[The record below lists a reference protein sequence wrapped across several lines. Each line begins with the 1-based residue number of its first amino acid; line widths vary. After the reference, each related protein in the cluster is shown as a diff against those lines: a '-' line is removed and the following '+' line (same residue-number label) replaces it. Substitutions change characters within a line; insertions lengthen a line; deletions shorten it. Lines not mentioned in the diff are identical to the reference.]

1 MTTESMDEIIQR
13 LMHEHE
19 DIIRKKN
26 TILSL
31 QHQKEVEANNVRKL
45 AKKLKGKASPS
56 QREKRWV
63 SIAVKDVTYAKIKE
77 LANYN
82 NIAVGEVIMRVIDET
97 FEKALQESKS

>member
-1 MTTESMDEIIQR
+1 MTQDMDEIIQR

-19 DIIRKKN
+19 DLVRKKN

-31 QHQKEVEANNVRKL
+31 QHQKDVETNTVRKL
-45 AKKLKGKASPS
+45 AKKLKGKISPS

-82 NIAVGEVIMRVIDET
+82 NIAVGEVLLHIVNEA